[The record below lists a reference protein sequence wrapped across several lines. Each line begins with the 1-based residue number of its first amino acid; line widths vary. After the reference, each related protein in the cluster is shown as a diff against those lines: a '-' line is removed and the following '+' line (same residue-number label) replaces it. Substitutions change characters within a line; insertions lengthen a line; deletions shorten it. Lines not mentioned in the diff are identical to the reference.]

1 MHRTRQD
8 HRADP
13 VRVLHVDDNPE
24 FAELTAEV
32 LEREDDRDQR
42 RRRSGPPRR
51 RPVRL
56 CRLRLRDARLQR
68 PRVPR
73 HRPRGVPRHP
83 FILCTEKG
91 SEDLASEAISAG
103 VTDYLQKGGGT
114 DQYAV
119 LANRVRNA
127 VERVRAERE
136 RELERSERRYRTIA
150 EHLPDC
156 AVLAFDTDLRYQA
169 AHGDTFSELQ
179 SVPEDYVG
187 NHISEV
193 FDGETLARKRA
204 LYEATLDGNRQRDEM
219 AFAGRSYRVYA
230 IPVRD
235 REGAVCGGIV
245 VTQDITEREDLR
257 KKKERLEKFTSI
269 VSHDLRNPLNVARG
283 QAGLARED
291 CDSEHLDAVVRAHER
306 METLIDDLLVLA
318 QSGRQIDELAPV
330 ALRTLAIDCWDG
342 VVTDEATLETATD
355 RRIRADRNRL
365 RQVLKNLFR
374 DAVVHGGSAVTVTIG
389 QLADG
394 FYVEDDGPG
403 IPADDREQIFDA
415 GYSTARDGTGFGL
428 SIVEEIADAHDWSIR
443 VTEGADGGARFE
455 VTGVASADAAE

>member
-1 MHRTRQD
+1 
-8 HRADP
+8 
-13 VRVLHVDDNPE
+13 
-24 FAELTAEV
+24 
-32 LEREDDRDQR
+32 
-42 RRRSGPPRR
+42 
-51 RPVRL
+51 
-56 CRLRLRDARLQR
+56 
-68 PRVPR
+68 
-73 HRPRGVPRHP
+73 
-83 FILCTEKG
+83 
-91 SEDLASEAISAG
+91 
-103 VTDYLQKGGGT
+103 
-114 DQYAV
+114 
-119 LANRVRNA
+119 
-127 VERVRAERE
+127 
-136 RELERSERRYRTIA
+136 
-150 EHLPDC
+150 
-156 AVLAFDTDLRYQA
+156 
-169 AHGDTFSELQ
+169 
-179 SVPEDYVG
+179 
-187 NHISEV
+187 
-193 FDGETLARKRA
+193 
-204 LYEATLDGNRQRDEM
+204 
-219 AFAGRSYRVYA
+219 
-230 IPVRD
+230 
-235 REGAVCGGIV
+235 V
-245 VTQDITEREDLR
+245 VTQDITEQEDLR

-455 VTGVASADAAE
+455 VTDVASADAAE